1 MKGSLISGRS
11 ARQKRRRVISAAI
24 CHSVP
29 EHTPRLRPRDQFL
42 PGHFRHLIHRQVII
56 IRQLLIAFTSG
67 RIDLFDQRQRFLVLT
82 QRRQIAIQRFADPP
96 LLPSLPSVSAS
107 ADELRRPSANAAVNS
122 RFLIATS
129 E

>member
-1 MKGSLISGRS
+1 
-11 ARQKRRRVISAAI
+11 
-24 CHSVP
+24 
-29 EHTPRLRPRDQFL
+29 L
-42 PGHFRHLIHRQVII
+42 PGHFRHFIHRQVII

-67 RIDLFDQRQRFLVLT
+67 RIDLFDQRQRFLILT
-82 QRRQIAIQRFADPP
+82 QRRQIAIQRFTDPP
-96 LLPSLPSVSAS
+96 LLPRLPSVSAS